1 MADSDAVGRES
12 LATEQPKLNYGFK
25 AGTLRIIPEKF

>member
-12 LATEQPKLNYGFK
+12 LATEHLKLNYWFE
-25 AGTLRIIPEKF
+25 AGTLRNMPLKF